1 MVKEN
6 YGYSKLF
13 NYPIIKVK
21 KASYLYLGLKAGGN
35 FYRSDPSDLMGY
47 SSEVDPTQK
56 VLSQFNPNIGAGAY
70 FENEN
75 YWVSFSIP
83 RLFNANRDSDL
94 AVTAKDRVHTYLGAG
109 MTYPLNETF
118 DLKPSFIYRK
128 VKGLP
133 SSFDITSFISYQN
146 YFDLGFSYRTNASTS
161 IMAICN
167 LINGLQ
173 IGYAYEAPS
182 EQMLSGMSLKTHEI
196 ILKINLRNKSQ
207 IEDVED
213 TSSDQTQDQDL

>member
-1 MVKEN
+1 M
-6 YGYSKLF
+6 
-13 NYPIIKVK
+13 
-21 KASYLYLGLKAGGN
+21 
-35 FYRSDPSDLMGY
+35 
-47 SSEVDPTQK
+47 
-56 VLSQFNPNIGAGAY
+56 
-70 FENEN
+70 
-75 YWVSFSIP
+75 SF
-83 RLFNANRDSDL
+83 

-133 SSFDITSFISYQN
+133 GSFDITSFISYQN